1 MIKAEPK
8 TILNFLASYFDCL
21 KDIFDIQTSEGLI
34 RKERLQEV
42 MAERGEDI
50 LSQMIE
56 YKIIR
61 KLGDDFEFRDTY
73 YKLFEFILNE
83 FRPLLP
89 ETIQKYEQSISIL
102 FKKIREGISKDK
114 LILGQRIGDLYN
126 EIKEFSEAVEKN
138 TIRLLNETRELKS
151 NVEKL
156 DYQEK
161 VRKASFWIDYY
172 ITPLNNILDINHSD
186 SITNK
191 LFDISNY
198 VNVRRLNFDDE
209 VIRQQFEK
217 TYTFLVQTNDD
228 LLRQSKLLTNELLPL
243 IERIRT
249 ESIILTGWIE
259 FLKKPYK
266 SPLPKVFK
274 VERVYPYSND
284 MYMNAQEYLE
294 QFAIDEV
301 IILEDPTMLSD
312 KWVFNKD
319 LYKAKM
325 MEQLPLDSFFEWCG
339 LTLKTDYKQIET
351 DKFFALT
358 ALLFEEGISIELGSI
373 EDRQLI
379 NTSNMTLRVP
389 KLKIDRY
396 GLSKIS

>member
-8 TILNFLASYFDCL
+8 TILNFLASYFDCI
-21 KDIFDIQTSEGLI
+21 KDLFDLQTSDGIIL
-34 RKERLQEV
+34 KERLAQV
-42 MAERGEDI
+42 LTERGEAITPQLLD
-50 LSQMIE
+50 
-56 YKIIR
+56 YKIIK

-89 ETIQKYEQSISIL
+89 ETIQKYEHSISTL
-102 FKKIREGISKDK
+102 FKKIREGISGDK
-114 LILGQRIGDLYN
+114 LILGNRINDLYN

-138 TIRLLNETRELKS
+138 TIRLLAETRELKS

-156 DYQEK
+156 DYKEK

-172 ITPLNNILDINHSD
+172 ITPLNNILDINHAS

-209 VIRQQFEK
+209 VIRLQFEK

-228 LLRQSKLLTNELLPL
+228 LLKQSKLLTNELLPL

-249 ESIILTGWIE
+249 ESVILTGWIE
-259 FLKKPYK
+259 FLKAPYK

-274 VERVYPYSND
+274 VERNYPYSND
-284 MYMNAQEYLE
+284 MYLNAKEYVE
-294 QFAIDEV
+294 QFAIDET
-301 IILEDPTMLSD
+301 IILEEPLAVTD
-312 KWVFNKD
+312 KWVFSKE
-319 LYKAKM
+319 LYRARL
-325 MEQLPLDSFFEWCG
+325 MEHLPMNSFFEWCG
-339 LTLKTDYKQIET
+339 VTLKNDYQQIDT

-358 ALLFEEGISIELGSI
+358 ALLYEEGISIEVEVS

-389 KLKIDRY
+389 KIKIARY
-396 GLSKIS
+396 GIS

>member
-8 TILNFLASYFDCL
+8 SILNFLAAHFDTL
-21 KDIFDIQTSEGLI
+21 KDLFDIQSEDNII

-42 MAERGEDI
+42 FKERQDDV
-50 LSQMIE
+50 LTQLLE
-56 YKIIR
+56 YKIVR

-102 FKKIREGISKDK
+102 FRKIREGISKDK
-114 LILGQRIGDLYN
+114 LILSQRISDLYN
-126 EIKEFSEAVEKN
+126 EIKEFGEAVEKN

-172 ITPLNNILDINHSD
+172 ITPLNNILDINHAD

-191 LFDISNY
+191 LFDISQY

-209 VIRQQFEK
+209 QIRLQFEK
-217 TYTFLVQTNDD
+217 TYNFLVQTNDD
-228 LLRQSKLLTNELLPL
+228 LLKQSKLLTNELLPL

-259 FLKKPYK
+259 FLKAPHKA
-266 SPLPKVFK
+266 PLPKVFK
-274 VERVYPYSND
+274 MERVYPYSND
-284 MYMNAQEYLE
+284 MYLNAKEYLE
-294 QFAIDEV
+294 QFAIDET
-301 IILEDPTMLSD
+301 IILEEPMMLSD

-319 LYKAKM
+319 LYKNKLM
-325 MEQLPLDSFFEWCG
+325 NQLPLDSFFEWCG

-358 ALLFEEGISIELGSI
+358 ALLFEDGISIELDNVS
-373 EDRQLI
+373 DKQLI
-379 NTSNMTLRVP
+379 NTTQMTLRVP
-389 KLKIDRY
+389 KLKINKY
-396 GLSKIS
+396 GLS

>member
-1 MIKAEPK
+1 MKAEPK
-8 TILNFLASYFDCL
+8 TILNFLANYFDSL
-21 KDIFDIQTSEGLI
+21 KDLFDIQTSENLI
-34 RKERLQEV
+34 RKERLQEILK
-42 MAERGEDI
+42 ERGEEI
-50 LSQMIE
+50 LPQLLD

-61 KLGDDFEFRDTY
+61 KIGDDFEFRDTY

-89 ETIQKYEQSISIL
+89 ETIQKYEQSISVL

-114 LILGQRIGDLYN
+114 LILGQRITDLYN
-126 EIKEFSEAVEKN
+126 EIKEFSESVEKN

-172 ITPLNNILDINHSD
+172 ITPLNNILDISHSE

-191 LFDISNY
+191 LFDLSNY
-198 VNVRRLNFDDE
+198 VNVRRLNFEDE
-209 VIRQQFEK
+209 TIRLQFEK
-217 TYTFLVQTNDD
+217 LYTFLVQTNDEM
-228 LLRQSKLLTNELLPL
+228 LRQSKMLTNELLPL

-259 FLKKPYK
+259 FLKIPYK
-266 SPLPKVFK
+266 APLPKVFK
-274 VERVYPYSND
+274 VERLYPYSND
-284 MYMNAQEYLE
+284 MYMNAKEYLE
-294 QFAIDEV
+294 QFAIDET

-319 LYKAKM
+319 LYKARM
-325 MEQLPLDSFFEWCG
+325 MDQLPMDSFFEWCG
-339 LTLKTDYKQIET
+339 LTLRGDYEKIET

-358 ALLFEEGISIELGSI
+358 ALLFEEGISIEL
-373 EDRQLI
+373 EDLNDRQLI

-389 KLKIDRY
+389 KLKIARY
-396 GLSKIS
+396 GIS

>member
-1 MIKAEPK
+1 MKAEPK
-8 TILNFLASYFDCL
+8 TILNFLATYFDSL
-21 KDIFDIQTSEGLI
+21 KDLFDIQTSDNLI
-34 RKERLQEV
+34 RKERLHEILK
-42 MAERGEDI
+42 ERGEEI
-50 LSQMIE
+50 LPQLLD

-61 KLGDDFEFRDTY
+61 KIGDDFEFRDTY

-89 ETIQKYEQSISIL
+89 ETIQKYEQSISVL
-102 FKKIREGISKDK
+102 FKKIREGIAKDK
-114 LILGQRIGDLYN
+114 LILGQRITDLYN
-126 EIKEFSEAVEKN
+126 EIKEFSESVEKN

-172 ITPLNNILDINHSD
+172 ITPLNNILDINHSE

-191 LFDISNY
+191 LFDLSNY
-198 VNVRRLNFDDE
+198 VNVRRLNFEDE
-209 VIRQQFEK
+209 TIRLQFEK
-217 TYTFLVQTNDD
+217 LYTFLVQTNDEM
-228 LLRQSKLLTNELLPL
+228 LRQSKMLTNELLPL

-259 FLKKPYK
+259 FLKSPYK
-266 SPLPKVFK
+266 APLPKVFK
-274 VERVYPYSND
+274 VERLYPYSND
-284 MYMNAQEYLE
+284 MYMNAKEYLE
-294 QFAIDEV
+294 QFAIDET
-301 IILEDPTMLSD
+301 IILEDPRMLSD

-319 LYKAKM
+319 LYKARM
-325 MEQLPLDSFFEWCG
+325 MDQLPMDSFFEWCG
-339 LTLKTDYKQIET
+339 LTLRGDYEKIET

-358 ALLFEEGISIELGSI
+358 SLLFEEGISIEL
-373 EDRQLI
+373 EDLNDRQLI

-389 KLKIDRY
+389 KLKIARY
-396 GLSKIS
+396 GIS

>member
-1 MIKAEPK
+1 MKAEPK
-8 TILNFLASYFDCL
+8 TILNFLATYFDCL
-21 KDIFDIQTSEGLI
+21 KDLFDIQTSDNLI
-34 RKERLQEV
+34 RKERLQEILK
-42 MAERGEDI
+42 ERGEEI
-50 LSQMIE
+50 LPQLLD

-61 KLGDDFEFRDTY
+61 KIGDDFEFRDTY

-89 ETIQKYEQSISIL
+89 ETIQKYEQSISVL
-102 FKKIREGISKDK
+102 FKKIREGIAKDK
-114 LILGQRIGDLYN
+114 LILGQRITDLYN
-126 EIKEFSEAVEKN
+126 EIKEFSESVEKN

-151 NVEKL
+151 NVDKL

-172 ITPLNNILDINHSD
+172 ITPLNNILDINHSE

-191 LFDISNY
+191 LFDLSNY
-198 VNVRRLNFDDE
+198 VNVRRLNFEDE

-217 TYTFLVQTNDD
+217 LYTFLVQTNDEM
-228 LLRQSKLLTNELLPL
+228 LRQSKMLTNELLPL

-259 FLKKPYK
+259 FLKVPYK
-266 SPLPKVFK
+266 APLPKVFK
-274 VERVYPYSND
+274 VERLYPYSND
-284 MYMNAQEYLE
+284 MYLNAKEYLE
-294 QFAIDEV
+294 QFAIDET
-301 IILEDPTMLSD
+301 IILEDPMMLSD

-319 LYKAKM
+319 LYKTRM
-325 MEQLPLDSFFEWCG
+325 MDQLPMDSFFEWCG
-339 LTLKTDYKQIET
+339 LTLRGDYEKIET

-358 ALLFEEGISIELGSI
+358 SLLFEDGISIEL
-373 EDRQLI
+373 EDFNDRQLI

-389 KLKIDRY
+389 KLKIARY
-396 GLSKIS
+396 GIS

>member
-1 MIKAEPK
+1 MKAEPK
-8 TILNFLASYFDCL
+8 TILNFLANYFDSL
-21 KDIFDIQTSEGLI
+21 KDLFDIQTSDNLI
-34 RKERLQEV
+34 RKERLQEILK
-42 MAERGEDI
+42 ERGEEI
-50 LSQMIE
+50 LPQLLD

-61 KLGDDFEFRDTY
+61 KIGDDFEFRDTY

-89 ETIQKYEQSISIL
+89 ETIQKYEQSISVL

-114 LILGQRIGDLYN
+114 LILGQRITDLYN
-126 EIKEFSEAVEKN
+126 EIKEFSESVEKN

-172 ITPLNNILDINHSD
+172 ITPLNNILDISHSE

-191 LFDISNY
+191 LFDLSNY
-198 VNVRRLNFDDE
+198 VNVRRLNFEDE
-209 VIRQQFEK
+209 TIRLQFEK
-217 TYTFLVQTNDD
+217 LYTFLVQTNDEM
-228 LLRQSKLLTNELLPL
+228 LRQSKMLTNELLPL

-259 FLKKPYK
+259 FLKIPYK
-266 SPLPKVFK
+266 APLPKVFK
-274 VERVYPYSND
+274 VERLYPYSND
-284 MYMNAQEYLE
+284 MYMNAKEYLE
-294 QFAIDEV
+294 QFAIDET

-319 LYKAKM
+319 LYKARM
-325 MEQLPLDSFFEWCG
+325 MDQLPMDSFFEWCG
-339 LTLKTDYKQIET
+339 LTLRGDYEKIET

-358 ALLFEEGISIELGSI
+358 ALLFEEGISIEL
-373 EDRQLI
+373 EDLNDRQLI

-389 KLKIDRY
+389 KLKIARY
-396 GLSKIS
+396 GIS

>member
-1 MIKAEPK
+1 MAKAEPK
-8 TILNFLASYFDCL
+8 TILNFLASYFDSL
-21 KDIFDIQTSEGLI
+21 KDLFDVQTADGII
-34 RKERLQEV
+34 RKERLS
-42 MAERGEDI
+42 DI
-50 LSQMIE
+50 LLERNTDISSQLIE
-56 YKIIR
+56 YKILR

-89 ETIQKYEQSISIL
+89 ETIQKYEQSISLL
-102 FKKIREGISKDK
+102 FRKIREGISKDK

-172 ITPLNNILDINHSD
+172 ITPLNNILDINHVD

-209 VIRQQFEK
+209 LIRLQFEK
-217 TYTFLVQTNDD
+217 TYNFLVQTNDD

-259 FLKKPYK
+259 FLKISNKA
-266 SPLPKVFK
+266 PLPRVFK
-274 VERVYPYSND
+274 VERTYPYSND
-284 MYMNAQEYLE
+284 MYMNAKEYLE
-294 QFAIDEV
+294 QFAIDETIFV
-301 IILEDPTMLSD
+301 EDPMMLSD

-319 LYKAKM
+319 LYKM
-325 MEQLPLDSFFEWCG
+325 RLMDQLPLDSFFEWCG
-339 LTLKTDYKQIET
+339 LTLKNDYKEIET

-358 ALLFEEGISIELGSI
+358 ALLFEEGINIEI
-373 EDRQLI
+373 ENESDRQLI
-379 NTSNMTLRVP
+379 KTSQMTLRVP
-389 KLKIDRY
+389 KLKIVRY
-396 GLSKIS
+396 GIS

>member
-1 MIKAEPK
+1 MAKAEPK
-8 TILNFLASYFDCL
+8 TILNFLASYFDSL
-21 KDIFDIQTSEGLI
+21 KDLFDVQTADGII
-34 RKERLQEV
+34 RKERLSEILL
-42 MAERGEDI
+42 ERNTDI
-50 LSQMIE
+50 LSQLIE
-56 YKIIR
+56 YKILR

-89 ETIQKYEQSISIL
+89 ETIQKYEQSISLL
-102 FKKIREGISKDK
+102 FRKIREGISKDK

-172 ITPLNNILDINHSD
+172 ITPLNNILDINHVD

-209 VIRQQFEK
+209 LIRLQFEK
-217 TYTFLVQTNDD
+217 TYNFLVQTNDD

-259 FLKKPYK
+259 FLKISHKA
-266 SPLPKVFK
+266 PLPRVFK
-274 VERVYPYSND
+274 VERTYPYSND
-284 MYMNAQEYLE
+284 MYMNAKEYLE
-294 QFAIDEV
+294 QFAIDETIFV
-301 IILEDPTMLSD
+301 EDPMMLSD

-319 LYKAKM
+319 LYKM
-325 MEQLPLDSFFEWCG
+325 RLMDQLPLDSFFEWCG
-339 LTLKTDYKQIET
+339 LTLKNDYKEIET

-358 ALLFEEGISIELGSI
+358 ALLFEEGINIEI
-373 EDRQLI
+373 ENESDRQLI
-379 NTSNMTLRVP
+379 KTSQMTLRVP
-389 KLKIDRY
+389 KLKIVRY
-396 GLSKIS
+396 GIS

>member
-8 TILNFLASYFDCL
+8 SILNFLAAHFDTL
-21 KDIFDIQTSEGLI
+21 KDLFDIQTEDNII

-42 MAERGEDI
+42 FNLRQDDV
-50 LSQMIE
+50 LSQLLD
-56 YKIIR
+56 YKIVR

-89 ETIQKYEQSISIL
+89 ETIQKYEQSISVL
-102 FKKIREGISKDK
+102 FRKIREGISKDK
-114 LILGQRIGDLYN
+114 LILGQRINDLYN
-126 EIKEFSEAVEKN
+126 EIKEFGEAVEKN

-172 ITPLNNILDINHSD
+172 ITPLNNILDINHPD
-186 SITNK
+186 SITNR

-209 VIRQQFEK
+209 LIRLQFEK
-217 TYTFLVQTNDD
+217 TYNFLVQTNDD
-228 LLRQSKLLTNELLPL
+228 LLKQSKLLSNELLPL

-259 FLKKPYK
+259 FLKAPHKA
-266 SPLPKVFK
+266 PLPKVFK

-284 MYMNAQEYLE
+284 MYLNAKEYLE
-294 QFAIDEV
+294 QFAIDET
-301 IILEDPTMLSD
+301 IILEDPQMLSD

-319 LYKAKM
+319 LYKAKLM
-325 MEQLPLDSFFEWCG
+325 NNLPLDSFFEWCG
-339 LTLKTDYKQIET
+339 LTLKTDYTQIET

-358 ALLFEEGISIELGSI
+358 ALLFEDGISIELDNQA
-373 EDRQLI
+373 ERQLI
-379 NTSNMTLRVP
+379 NTTQMTLRVP
-389 KLKIDRY
+389 KLKIIRY
-396 GLSKIS
+396 GLS

>member
-8 TILNFLASYFDCL
+8 SILNFLAAHFDTL
-21 KDIFDIQTSEGLI
+21 KDLFDIQTEDNII

-42 MAERGEDI
+42 FNLRQDDVI
-50 LSQMIE
+50 SQLLE
-56 YKIIR
+56 YKIVR
-61 KLGDDFEFRDTY
+61 KLGDDYEFRDTY

-89 ETIQKYEQSISIL
+89 ETIQKYEQSIGVL
-102 FKKIREGISKDK
+102 FRKIREGIAKDK
-114 LILGQRIGDLYN
+114 LILAQRITDLYN

-138 TIRLLNETRELKS
+138 SIRLLNETRELKS

-172 ITPLNNILDINHSD
+172 ITPLNNILDINHPD

-191 LFDISNY
+191 LFDISQY

-209 VIRQQFEK
+209 MIRLQFEK
-217 TYTFLVQTNDD
+217 TYNFLVQTNDD
-228 LLRQSKLLTNELLPL
+228 LLKQSKLLTNELLPL

-259 FLKKPYK
+259 FLKAPYK
-266 SPLPKVFK
+266 TPLPKVFK
-274 VERVYPYSND
+274 IERVYPYSND
-284 MYMNAQEYLE
+284 MYLNAKEYLE
-294 QFAIDEV
+294 QFAIEET
-301 IILEDPTMLSD
+301 IILEDPQMLSD

-319 LYKAKM
+319 LYKAKLM
-325 MEQLPLDSFFEWCG
+325 NQLPLDSFFEWCG
-339 LTLKTDYKQIET
+339 LTLKTDYASIET

-358 ALLFEEGISIELGSI
+358 ALLFEDGISIEL
-373 EDRQLI
+373 DVKADKQLI

-389 KLKIDRY
+389 KLKIIRY
-396 GLSKIS
+396 GLS

>member
-8 TILNFLASYFDCL
+8 SILNFLAAHFDTL
-21 KDIFDIQTSEGLI
+21 KDLFDIQTEDNII

-42 MAERGEDI
+42 FNLRQDDV
-50 LSQMIE
+50 LSQLLD
-56 YKIIR
+56 YKIVR

-89 ETIQKYEQSISIL
+89 ETIQKYEQSITVL
-102 FKKIREGISKDK
+102 FRKIREGISKDK
-114 LILGQRIGDLYN
+114 LILGQRINDLYN
-126 EIKEFSEAVEKN
+126 EIKEFGEAVEKN

-172 ITPLNNILDINHSD
+172 ITPLNNILDINHPD
-186 SITNK
+186 SITNR

-209 VIRQQFEK
+209 LIRLQFEK
-217 TYTFLVQTNDD
+217 TYNFLVQTNDD
-228 LLRQSKLLTNELLPL
+228 LLKQSKLLSNELLPL

-259 FLKKPYK
+259 FLKAPHKA
-266 SPLPKVFK
+266 PLPKVFK

-284 MYMNAQEYLE
+284 MYLNAKEYLE
-294 QFAIDEV
+294 QFAIDET
-301 IILEDPTMLSD
+301 IILEDPQMLSD

-319 LYKAKM
+319 LYKAKLM
-325 MEQLPLDSFFEWCG
+325 NNLPLDSFFEWCG
-339 LTLKTDYKQIET
+339 LTLKTDYTQIET

-358 ALLFEEGISIELGSI
+358 ALLFEDGISIELDNQA
-373 EDRQLI
+373 ERQLI
-379 NTSNMTLRVP
+379 NTTQMTLRVP
-389 KLKIDRY
+389 KLKIIRY
-396 GLSKIS
+396 GLS

>member
-1 MIKAEPK
+1 MKAEPK
-8 TILNFLASYFDCL
+8 TILNFLATYFDCL
-21 KDIFDIQTSEGLI
+21 KDLFDIQTSDNLI
-34 RKERLQEV
+34 RKERLQEILK
-42 MAERGEDI
+42 ERGEEI
-50 LSQMIE
+50 LPQLLD

-61 KLGDDFEFRDTY
+61 KIGDDFEFRDTY

-89 ETIQKYEQSISIL
+89 ETIQKYEQSISVL

-114 LILGQRIGDLYN
+114 LILGQRITDLYN
-126 EIKEFSEAVEKN
+126 EIKEFSESVEKN

-172 ITPLNNILDINHSD
+172 ITPLNNILDINHSE

-191 LFDISNY
+191 LFDLSNY
-198 VNVRRLNFDDE
+198 VNVRRLNFEDE

-217 TYTFLVQTNDD
+217 LYTFLVQTNDEM
-228 LLRQSKLLTNELLPL
+228 LRQSKMLTNELLPL

-259 FLKKPYK
+259 FLKVPYK
-266 SPLPKVFK
+266 APLPKVFK
-274 VERVYPYSND
+274 VERLYPYSND
-284 MYMNAQEYLE
+284 MYLNAKEYLE
-294 QFAIDEV
+294 QFAIDET
-301 IILEDPTMLSD
+301 IILEDPMMLSD

-319 LYKAKM
+319 LYKTRM
-325 MEQLPLDSFFEWCG
+325 MDQLPMDSFFEWCG
-339 LTLKTDYKQIET
+339 LTLRGDYEKIET

-358 ALLFEEGISIELGSI
+358 SLLFEDGISIEL
-373 EDRQLI
+373 EDFNDRQLI

-389 KLKIDRY
+389 KLKIARY
-396 GLSKIS
+396 GIY

>member
-1 MIKAEPK
+1 MTKAEPR
-8 TILNFLASYFDCL
+8 TILNFLATYFDSL
-21 KDIFDIQTSEGLI
+21 KDLFDIQTSDGII
-34 RKERLQEV
+34 RKERLNELMQE
-42 MAERGEDI
+42 RKEDI
-50 LSQMIE
+50 LSQLID

-61 KLGDDFEFRDTY
+61 KMGDDFEFRDTY

-89 ETIQKYEQSISIL
+89 ETIQKYEHSIGIL
-102 FKKIREGISKDK
+102 FRKIREGIGKDK
-114 LILGQRIGDLYN
+114 LILGQRINDLYN

-198 VNVRRLNFDDE
+198 VNIRRLNFDDE
-209 VIRQQFEK
+209 LLRLQFEK
-217 TYTFLVQTNDD
+217 TYNFLVQTNDD

-259 FLKKPYK
+259 FLKAPNKA
-266 SPLPKVFK
+266 PLPKVFK

-294 QFAIDEV
+294 QFAIDET
-301 IILEDPTMLSD
+301 IFLEDPKMTSD

-325 MEQLPLDSFFEWCG
+325 MDNLPIDSFFEWCG
-339 LTLKTDYKQIET
+339 LTLRTDYEKIET

-358 ALLFEEGISIELGSI
+358 ALLFEEGIVIELENSG
-373 EDRQLI
+373 DRQLI
-379 NTSNMTLRVP
+379 HTNQMTLRVP
-389 KLKIDRY
+389 KLKINRY
-396 GLSKIS
+396 GIS